1 MAERK
6 IETIHMKYFIQFILF
21 LNVYFSPIYAQQT
34 FRMVFEP
41 DISETVSNDQIPG
54 QCTDSLDAIIQT
66 NKLISQLHSRGY
78 LAAFPLNYQQ
88 KDSFFL
94 VNIDK
99 GQQFTWINLQNGNV
113 PEMILA
119 ESGLNLSLMAKKPV
133 HADGIS
139 TLMHQILE
147 RYADLGFP
155 FAQIKL
161 DSLDISEKGVSAR
174 LNLTQNKKIVFDS
187 LEIVSKTN
195 VSIGY
200 LEKLLGIR
208 PGQVFNAS
216 KVKAISQKINQLPF
230 LSTKSAPQVLFS
242 GNKATVRLNLEDKKN
257 SRFDVL
263 IGIQQDEK
271 KPGGVRIAGEIAA
284 EMQNR
289 LGQGEY
295 FGLQYK
301 NRAANVQEL
310 HISMQYPFLF
320 NLPFGI
326 NAGFKLFQNG
336 DSFRNLDFN
345 AGVSYQLGEYS
356 SLGIFWQSSGSRLIS
371 IDTANLLTNRKLP
384 DQLDVSVNGLGLNY
398 LFEKLDYRFNPRKGW
413 KISAESVAGIK
424 NVIPNIEIQSLKNE
438 LVDFK
443 NSFDTIRGGTQFSLS
458 CQLSYFQPLG
468 KLMTLKIS
476 NASGWKFAQNGLFR
490 NEAFRIGGNKLLRG
504 FDEESIFVSA
514 YSVITLEPRLIIGK
528 NSWFFVF
535 GEMAMLNMM
544 DSNSGKLEFPFSL
557 GTGLSFDTKAGIL
570 LVSAALGSIQG
581 AGLDFNA
588 TRVHIG
594 YVNLF

>member
-1 MAERK
+1 
-6 IETIHMKYFIQFILF
+6 
-21 LNVYFSPIYAQQT
+21 
-34 FRMVFEP
+34 MVFEP
-41 DISETVSNDQIPG
+41 DISETVTGVQIPG

-78 LAAFPLNYQQ
+78 LAAFPVNYQQ

-99 GQQFTWINLQNGNV
+99 GQQFTWINLENGNV
-113 PEMILA
+113 PEVILA
-119 ESGLNLSLMAKKPV
+119 EIGLNLTLMTKKPV
-133 HADGIS
+133 HGEGIS
-139 TLMHQILE
+139 VLMQQILE

-161 DSLDISEKGVSAR
+161 DSLEIHGKDVSAR
-174 LNLTQNKKIVFDS
+174 LYLTQNKKIVFDS

-208 PGQVFNAS
+208 PAQVFNAS

-242 GNKATVRLNLEDKKN
+242 GNKAKVRLNLEDKKN

-320 NLPFGI
+320 DLPFGI

-345 AGVSYQLGEYS
+345 TGLSYQLGDYS

-371 IDTANLLTNRKLP
+371 IDTASLLTNRKLP

-424 NVIPNIEIQSLKNE
+424 NVIPNIEIQSLKND

-443 NSFDTIRGGTQFSLS
+443 HSFDTIRGGTQFSLS

-468 KLMTLKIS
+468 KLMTLMIS

-504 FDEESIFVSA
+504 FDEESIFVNA
-514 YSVITLEPRLIIGK
+514 YSVMTLEPRLIIGK

-535 GEMAMLNMM
+535 GEVAALNLKTNIATKI
-544 DSNSGKLEFPFSL
+544 DFPYSL
-557 GTGLSFDTKAGIL
+557 GTGLSFDTKAGVL
-570 LVSAALGSIQG
+570 LVSAAVGGIQG